1 LRLFCFPY
9 AGGGAPIFRAWPDAL
24 PSTVEVCAIQL
35 PGRGPRMMEKPF
47 RRMPALV
54 SALTDALLPL
64 FDKPFAFFGHSMGAW
79 ISFELARRLQSKH
92 RVEPLHLFVSGAGAP
107 HVPSRELPL
116 HALPEAELIK
126 ALGGLNGTPKE
137 LLESEEL
144 MQLMLPILRAD
155 FAVCETYAYRNGS
168 ILNCPITAFGGL
180 QDRRLYRSDIKAWSA
195 ETNASFS
202 MKMFPGDHF
211 FLHTAATLLLP
222 VLKAE
227 LKRLVSDI
235 A

>member
-1 LRLFCFPY
+1 
-9 AGGGAPIFRAWPDAL
+9 
-24 PSTVEVCAIQL
+24 
-35 PGRGPRMMEKPF
+35 MEKPF
-47 RRMPALV
+47 KRMPALV

-79 ISFELARRLQSKH
+79 IGFELARRLQSKH
-92 RVEPLHLFVSGAGAP
+92 AIEPQHLFVSGAGAP
-107 HVPSRELPL
+107 HVPSRELSL
-116 HALPEAELIK
+116 HALPEAEFIK

-180 QDRRLYRSDIKAWSA
+180 QDRRLHRSDIKAWRK
-195 ETNASFS
+195 ETNSSFAI
-202 MKMFPGDHF
+202 KMFPGGHF

-222 VLKAE
+222 LLHAE
-227 LKRLVSDI
+227 LDRLVRDI

>member
-1 LRLFCFPY
+1 
-9 AGGGAPIFRAWPDAL
+9 
-24 PSTVEVCAIQL
+24 
-35 PGRGPRMMEKPF
+35 MMEKPF

-64 FDKPFAFFGHSMGAW
+64 LDKPFAFFGHSMGAW

-107 HVPSRELPL
+107 RVPSRELPL
-116 HALPEAELIK
+116 YALPEAEFIE
-126 ALGGLNGTPKE
+126 AVGGLNGTPRE

-155 FAVCETYAYRNGS
+155 FAVCETYTYRNGS

-180 QDRRLYRSDIKAWSA
+180 QDRRLHRSDIKAWSE
-195 ETNASFS
+195 ETNSSFH
-202 MKMFPGDHF
+202 MQMFPGDHF
-211 FLHTAATLLLP
+211 FLHTAAPLLLP
-222 VLKAE
+222 LLAAE
-227 LKRLVSDI
+227 LNRLVSNL
-235 A
+235 

>member
-1 LRLFCFPY
+1 
-9 AGGGAPIFRAWPDAL
+9 
-24 PSTVEVCAIQL
+24 
-35 PGRGPRMMEKPF
+35 
-47 RRMPALV
+47 MPALV

-64 FDKPFAFFGHSMGAW
+64 LDKPFAFFGHSMGAW
-79 ISFELARRLQSKH
+79 IGFELARRLQNKH

-116 HALPEAELIK
+116 HALPEAELRE

-155 FAVCETYAYRNGS
+155 FAVCETYTYRNGS
-168 ILNCPITAFGGL
+168 VLNCPITAFGGL

-195 ETNASFS
+195 ETNSSFS
-202 MKMFPGDHF
+202 MHMFPGDHF
-211 FLHTAATLLLP
+211 FLHTAGPLLLP
-222 VLKAE
+222 LLAAE
-227 LKRLVSDI
+227 LNRLVSDI
-235 A
+235 